1 MARRIAIWIS
11 ALFHPLI
18 MPLACVFVA
27 YEFDWYMKGTT
38 NMEQVHLI
46 YLIVGLSTIAFPG
59 INILLLRWYG
69 VISSF
74 AMPIRQER
82 TTPFIS
88 TAFFFAL
95 GYYLLR
101 KGNLTEVLYS
111 IFMGCIL
118 ALIAVILINF
128 KWKISAHAV
137 GVFGLIG
144 MTIGLFQIHNFG
156 NVGLLSLLILI
167 GGAVLTSRLILK
179 AHSSTQVYVGAVVGF
194 FALYLPVY
202 FGVFV

>member
-1 MARRIAIWIS
+1 
-11 ALFHPLI
+11 
-18 MPLACVFVA
+18 MPLACVFIA
-27 YEFDWYMKGTT
+27 FQFDWYVQGTT
-38 NMEQVHLI
+38 SIEQIHLI

-69 VISSF
+69 VISSL
-74 AMPIRQER
+74 AMPLRKER

-88 TAFFFAL
+88 TVFFFAL

-111 IFMGCIL
+111 ILMGCIL
-118 ALIAVILINF
+118 ALVVVILINF

-144 MTIGLFQIHNFG
+144 TTIGLFRIHNFG
-156 NVGLLSLLILI
+156 NVALLSVLILI
-167 GGAVLTSRLILK
+167 GGAVLTSRLVLN
-179 AHSSTQVYVGAVVGF
+179 AHSPTQIYVGAVVGF

>member
-18 MPLACVFVA
+18 MPLACIFVA
-27 YEFDWYMKGTT
+27 FQFDWFVQGTT
-38 NMEQVHLI
+38 GIEQIHLI

-69 VISSF
+69 VISSLE
-74 AMPIRQER
+74 MPLRKER
-82 TTPFIS
+82 LTPFVS
-88 TAFFFAL
+88 TVFFYAL

-111 IFMGCIL
+111 ILLGCIL
-118 ALIAVILINF
+118 ALIAVILINLL
-128 KWKISAHAV
+128 WKISAHAV

-144 MTIGLFQIHNFG
+144 TTIALFRIHNFG
-156 NVGLLSLLILI
+156 NIALLSILLMM
-167 GGAVLTSRLILK
+167 GGAVLTSRLVLK
-179 AHSSTQVYVGAVVGF
+179 AHTPAQIYVGAVVGF